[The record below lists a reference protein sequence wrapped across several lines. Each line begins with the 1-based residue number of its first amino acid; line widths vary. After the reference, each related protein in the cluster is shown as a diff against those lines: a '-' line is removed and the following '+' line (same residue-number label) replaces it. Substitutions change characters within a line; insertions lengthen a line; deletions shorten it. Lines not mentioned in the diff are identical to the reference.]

1 MTCEVLISG
10 VGVGVGA
17 GVGKF
22 GLCFVTIANCVYLL
36 RVANGRDRKSVV

>member
-1 MTCEVLISG
+1 MTCEVLIF
-10 VGVGVGA
+10 GVGVGA

-36 RVANGRDRKSVV
+36 RVANGQVGS

>member
-1 MTCEVLISG
+1 MTCEVLIF
-10 VGVGVGA
+10 GVGA

-36 RVANGRDRKSVV
+36 RVANGRVGS

>member
-1 MTCEVLISG
+1 MTCEVLIF
-10 VGVGVGA
+10 GVGA

-36 RVANGRDRKSVV
+36 RVAKWVGWVINGMGV